1 MGYLA
6 LYLAISA
13 GFLFINFFSISKM
26 EIKWWRVGLWLG
38 YSIGWPYY
46 IYRVFMNKDTWQ

>member
-26 EIKWWRVGLWLG
+26 EIKWWRVGL
-38 YSIGWPYY
+38 
-46 IYRVFMNKDTWQ
+46 